1 MLLWEREQSKPAKE
15 REQLIYCL
23 KDSYKQFS
31 QLFWTDCMC
40 CLKGHETTNYF
51 FSDFSRGVYFANHRR
66 HKHPL
71 ILIVGENWLILSL
84 CYFHLPGLKPTLC

>member
-15 REQLIYCL
+15 REQFIYCL

-40 CLKGHETTNYF
+40 CLKGHETTF
-51 FSDFSRGVYFANHRR
+51 LV
-66 HKHPL
+66 
-71 ILIVGENWLILSL
+71 ILAEV
-84 CYFHLPGLKPTLC
+84 FVLPIIEDISNL